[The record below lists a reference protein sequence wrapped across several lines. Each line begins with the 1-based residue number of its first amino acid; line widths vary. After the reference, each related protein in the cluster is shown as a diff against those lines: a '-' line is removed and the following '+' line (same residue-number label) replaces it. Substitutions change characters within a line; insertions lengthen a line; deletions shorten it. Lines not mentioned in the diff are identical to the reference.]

1 MVEELTLVQVLHQ
14 VMEILLQLVHLKVF
28 LVELVCLVVHMME
41 VVEAEQQLQV
51 QMDQVIVMVEQEL
64 QQV

>member
-1 MVEELTLVQVLHQ
+1 VVEELTLVQVLHQ

-28 LVELVCLVVHMME
+28 LVEVVWLVVHMME

-51 QMDQVIVMVEQEL
+51 QLDQVIVLVEQEL